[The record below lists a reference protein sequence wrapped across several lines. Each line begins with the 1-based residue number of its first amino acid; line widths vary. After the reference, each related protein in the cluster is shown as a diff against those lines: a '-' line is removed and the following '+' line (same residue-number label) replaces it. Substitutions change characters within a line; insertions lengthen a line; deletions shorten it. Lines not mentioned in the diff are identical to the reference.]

1 MSAFPNEKRHRGGL
15 ENQHI
20 SDRPSYA
27 LAFKLHLLAVS
38 EDLATSP
45 ATIVMAKS
53 PRTINLAQKLMVVM
67 AAPATSNKL
76 PVISGV
82 ISGAE

>member
-1 MSAFPNEKRHRGGL
+1 M
-15 ENQHI
+15 
-20 SDRPSYA
+20 
-27 LAFKLHLLAVS
+27 LAFKLCLLAVS
-38 EDLATSP
+38 EDSATSP
-45 ATIVMAKS
+45 ATIIMAKS